1 MADMKL
7 AMKNKEKERLQAI
20 RNMIAAIKAKQIDSR
35 KTLSED
41 EAIKYI
47 EQSIPYKRTWKM
59 WRFTLYLWKRIENEK
74 RGINKNRI
82 ETVAEVVHM
91 PKYKRLYDTFPLMPF
106 DADKEIKNLTQLIA
120 EPRQSKEFKSK
131 HFVYE
136 GTKKNIPQ
144 SVIDKLR

>member
-1 MADMKL
+1 MRKL
-7 AMKNKEKERLQAI
+7 I
-20 RNMIAAIKAKQIDSR
+20 RMLEQRGI
-35 KTLSED
+35 TED
-41 EAIKYI
+41 EAIEYI
-47 EQSIPYKRTWKM
+47 EKSIPYKRTWKM

>member
-1 MADMKL
+1 MRKL
-7 AMKNKEKERLQAI
+7 LKMLEQRGI
-20 RNMIAAIKAKQIDSR
+20 
-35 KTLSED
+35 SED
-41 EAIKYI
+41 EAIEYI
-47 EQSIPYKRTWKM
+47 EKSIPYKRTWKM

-106 DADKEIKNLTQLIA
+106 DPDKEIKNLTQLIA

>member
-1 MADMKL
+1 MRKL
-7 AMKNKEKERLQAI
+7 LKMLEQRGI
-20 RNMIAAIKAKQIDSR
+20 
-35 KTLSED
+35 SED
-41 EAIKYI
+41 EAIEYI
-47 EQSIPYKRTWKM
+47 EKSIPYKRTWKM

-74 RGINKNRI
+74 KGINKNRI

>member
-1 MADMKL
+1 MHNKL
-7 AMKNKEKERLQAI
+7 LKMLEQRGI
-20 RNMIAAIKAKQIDSR
+20 
-35 KTLSED
+35 SED
-41 EAIKYI
+41 EAIEYI
-47 EQSIPYKRTWKM
+47 EKSIPYKRTWKM

-106 DADKEIKNLTQLIA
+106 DAEKEIKNLTQLIA

-131 HFVYE
+131 NFVYE

>member
-1 MADMKL
+1 MRKL
-7 AMKNKEKERLQAI
+7 LKMLEQRGI
-20 RNMIAAIKAKQIDSR
+20 
-35 KTLSED
+35 SED
-41 EAIKYI
+41 EAIEYI
-47 EQSIPYKRTWKM
+47 EKSIPYKRTWKM

-131 HFVYE
+131 NFVYE

>member
-1 MADMKL
+1 ML
-7 AMKNKEKERLQAI
+7 EQRGI
-20 RNMIAAIKAKQIDSR
+20 G
-35 KTLSED
+35 ED

-59 WRFTLYLWKRIENEK
+59 WRFTLYLWKRIADDNKGVK
-74 RGINKNRI
+74 RNRI
-82 ETVAEVVHM
+82 ETVIRVVTD

-106 DADKEIKNLTQLIA
+106 DPDKEVKNLTQLIA

-131 HFVYE
+131 NFVYE

-144 SVIDKLR
+144 SVIDRLR